1 MSLSEFS
8 IIERYFTHRASTR
21 RDVVLGIGDDAAVL
35 DIPQGMQLVAATDT
49 FIADVHFPAATAPA
63 AIGHKS
69 LAVNLSD
76 LAAMGA
82 QPAWATLVLSLPD
95 ADADWLEGFSRGFF
109 QLCERYGVQLVGGDT
124 TRGPLAVTVQAMGLV
139 PHGRMLQR
147 GTAKVADHIFVTGTL
162 GDASLGLQLV
172 QASGRLE
179 SAEARELVRRL
190 KYPEPRIAF
199 GVALRGIAS
208 AAIDISDGLIADLGH
223 ILEQS
228 GVGAEL
234 RVDRVPTSPAYQCI
248 CEQLDIRPGTAE
260 AMQGALAGGDDYELC
275 FTVPPFRIEQL
286 EALADLFES
295 CTQIGVIQEMPGL
308 RCTDSDGRD
317 FRPASLGYQ
326 HFG

>member
-21 RDVVLGIGDDAAVL
+21 HDVVIGIGDDAAVL

-82 QPAWATLVLSLPD
+82 QPAWATLVLSLPE
-95 ADADWLEGFSRGFF
+95 ADADWLEAFARGFF
-109 QLCERYGVQLVGGDT
+109 ELCERYGVQLVGGDT

-139 PHGRMLQR
+139 PRGRMLRRRAAQ
-147 GTAKVADHIFVTGTL
+147 VADRIFVTGTL
-162 GDASLGLQLV
+162 GDASLGLRLL
-172 QASGRLE
+172 QASGRPE

-190 KYPEPRIAF
+190 EYPEPRIAF
-199 GVALRGIAS
+199 GVALRDIAS

-223 ILEQS
+223 ILDCS
-228 GVGAEL
+228 RVGAEL
-234 RVDRVPTSPAYQCI
+234 TVDRVPTSAAYQRI
-248 CEQLDIRPGTAE
+248 CEQLHSRPGTDE
-260 AMQGALAGGDDYELC
+260 AMQAALTGGDDYELC
-275 FTVPPFRIEQL
+275 FTVPPYRIGQL
-286 EALADLFES
+286 EALTELFES
-295 CTQIGVIQEMPGL
+295 CTQIGFIQEMPGL
-308 RCTDSDGRD
+308 RCTYSDGRD
-317 FRPASLGYQ
+317 FRPGSLGYE
-326 HFG
+326 HFR